1 MPRADGARA
10 RRRAADDQHRQR
22 EHRPA
27 DRARHDRRRMSSA
40 RRARGARLRRRL
52 DLRAV
57 PAHGG
62 AVGRR
67 VARRRQRPER
77 PQHPVDRLVRVGGV
91 EESPW
96 EDSRRRAALREA
108 ATEREEAV
116 ATEEDL
122 GELHV
127 PAGVRTEDRPGRERL
142 GRVEAEFA
150 S

>member
-10 RRRAADDQHRQR
+10 RRRTADDQHRQR

-27 DRARHDRRRMSSA
+27 DRARHDRRRVSPA
-40 RRARGARLRRRL
+40 RRARGARVRRRF
-52 DLRAV
+52 DLRSM

-62 AVGRR
+62 AVGGR
-67 VARRRQRPER
+67 VAWGRQRPKR

-91 EESPW
+91 EES
-96 EDSRRRAALREA
+96 SRKDARCRAPLREA
-108 ATEREEAV
+108 ATEREEEI

-127 PAGVRTEDRPGRERL
+127 PAGVRTED
-142 GRVEAEFA
+142 
-150 S
+150 